1 MLTTS
6 RGLRVERN
14 NETMKEIMEK
24 WKYYMVEVIFM
35 LLCSFF
41 FFPNF
46 FRAGMMWVF
55 MAQSKFRLLILMV
68 WQTMEWS
75 WTTTMCHQ
83 FALQVAVLSW
93 QENIPYTQVNICY
106 NQLNILYTPVGN
118 YQVYLLQ
125 FKFFPCLRINFI
137 DTDHE
142 KKKEREKFNI

>member
-1 MLTTS
+1 MDILWRSCMLITS
-6 RGLRVERN
+6 WGLRVERN
-14 NETMKEIMEK
+14 NETIMEIMEK

-41 FFPNF
+41 F

-68 WQTMEWS
+68 WQRMEWS

-93 QENIPYTQVNICY
+93 QENIPYTQVNICF

-118 YQVYLLQ
+118 YQLYLL
-125 FKFFPCLRINFI
+125 
-137 DTDHE
+137 
-142 KKKEREKFNI
+142 

>member
-1 MLTTS
+1 
-6 RGLRVERN
+6 
-14 NETMKEIMEK
+14 MKIL
-24 WKYYMVEVIFM
+24 YGGSDLYAAVFF
-35 LLCSFF
+35 LLFF
-41 FFPNF
+41 HF

-55 MAQSKFRLLILMV
+55 MVQSKFRLLILMV

-75 WTTTMCHQ
+75 WTTTTCHQ